1 MNTIRQSEN
10 PWLGLKSYSEG
21 KRLYGRDREIEE
33 LSQKILYNTQ
43 TVIYG
48 KSGIG
53 KSSLL
58 KAGVFPIL
66 RRNGY
71 FPVYVRFVHEAGQ
84 GSYTSQIKT
93 AIDEALKC
101 LKVEDLGAPEADVFQ
116 IVEGHKEELVPIH
129 DVQSE
134 ESLWEYFHR
143 HQFYYKLQDDNELH
157 SIIPVLIFDQFEE
170 IFTLQ
175 KNESLVKDFFDELA
189 GLLNNVCPKYLLKS
203 TVEVEHLSQ
212 SNTNS
217 SLIKRGLVKSE
228 KKWDYID
235 ETNLH
240 VVLSLREDFLSH
252 LERNIEYI
260 PSLKHNRYC
269 LLPLNED
276 QAAEVIMQPLPGL
289 ISVEVAKEIIC
300 KVTGALINDFEIDDN
315 PELEV
320 DSAILS
326 LFLSEL
332 FLRKGDA
339 LVISKELVDLFG
351 TNIISDFYEKIVND
365 RTFISESSVHYLEK
379 RLVTKEGRRDSIFKE
394 QAMRNG
400 VTEAELKYLHASRLL
415 HLYPWRDGIRIEFS
429 HDVLIDIVLRRRRFW
444 EIEDKKKQEE
454 EKYEYEKSLKN
465 RVIRE
470 QAIKLG
476 FVITFFLFFLGAF
489 IYDGWYDVKI
499 QRYASV
505 VKEGT
510 WMKGIMGVS
519 EHDASYLP
527 FHYVFYKSG
536 RYACFPDSVEVRN
549 GYNELTS
556 EHSMTTYLVN
566 HLDYTDNDADKIML
580 DRLQT
585 VVKWVLSSDNKG
597 KYCIQEEAFNK
608 DGELIFSL
616 KNSINNDSVFISTYV
631 DEFGFPI
638 TMRDSNYIYL
648 RTTLNANGHEILQ
661 EYFDDRGFPVMNKDK
676 AFQTSKEYFAN
687 GIQKSEASLFLN
699 GHRMID
705 RFGNCGWEVLELA
718 ENGIDNL
725 LTVYFDEDRE
735 PCRLNDNVMFK
746 RWEYDEYGR
755 CIKETYWKIDDEY
768 LDINVDSLKILFDE
782 KNIELLP
789 DTNKLGIHGYICE
802 YNRHGKNTLYRT
814 IGLDH
819 KPKMASNSKFVELQ
833 RQYDDNGKMIKEIAV
848 NEENQNVWEY
858 FAEFSEDGEMLFNK
872 SYTIDENLDTIMDC
886 HLYWDKN
893 KERKIEKKYNGDYY
907 TYNEYDIK
915 GNIRECSWY
924 KTNSGEPASIPNGK
938 HKTLYDY
945 EYNKDL
951 KQLMITET
959 YFNKDGY
966 FCGYEENYPYYKEC
980 MLVDS
985 LLHTKSIIRY
995 TTKNIKDFGV
1005 DTSETP
1011 IDIFFGGKELTY
1023 NKDFTVSLSEVSL
1036 DAHREKHRTYD
1047 NEAYYYQVKYV
1058 MSILPIHKDEIKGF
1072 YAVNEFGDPSL
1083 VRHGGEL
1090 YSATW
1095 NGMKFDEYGNLIVEG
1110 TVIDRPLYAAI
1121 ETKEKLGFMD
1131 GDILVQ
1137 QDDWVLW
1144 KTSDESHL
1152 NGLDVEPTPTTC
1164 HHFKVLRY
1172 NERNN
1177 KYDVVEINIPKGD
1190 ERVTEIEYVKLYVT
1204 KAEENRIYQTMS
1216 EKIYGKVF
1224 GFIPK
1229 ENGAIYERGMRTHC
1243 LVLSINDWD
1252 MTQHFGGDRDSLINV
1267 MKSQTGHIKHVMV
1280 YDEDAKKVLTYE
1292 VDSDTLGVAIK
1303 SYSTTPRYY
1312 EFLKEQMLMHKNK
1325 IETSKK

>member
-1 MNTIRQSEN
+1 MNALVQSEN

-71 FPVYVRFVHEAGQ
+71 FPVYVRLVHEVGQ

-143 HQFYYKLQDDNELH
+143 YQFYYKLQNDNDLH

-175 KNESLVKDFFDELA
+175 KNESIVKDFFDELA
-189 GLLNNVCPKYLLKS
+189 GLLNNVCPKYLLQS
-203 TVEVEHLSQ
+203 TVEVESLSQ
-212 SNTNS
+212 INTSS

-300 KVTGALINDFEIDDN
+300 KVTGASINDFEIDDN

-339 LVISKELVDLFG
+339 RVISKELVDLFG

-365 RTFISESSVHYLEK
+365 RTYISESSVHYLEK

-429 HDVLIDIVLRRRRFW
+429 HDVLCPIVCERRTKRA
-444 EIEDKKKQEE
+444 EVIEKQKLHDTYLKMKR
-454 EKYEYEKSLKN
+454 EKQRLIYILFLIVGLICFTSW
-465 RVIRE
+465 
-470 QAIKLG
+470 
-476 FVITFFLFFLGAF
+476 FVW
-489 IYDGWYDVKI
+489 DGWCDVKVK
-499 QRYASV
+499 RYATV
-505 VKEGT
+505 VKERT
-510 WMKGIMGVS
+510 WFKGEKELSS
-519 EHDASYLP
+519 EEASYLNC
-527 FHYVFYKSG
+527 HYVFYQTG
-536 RYACFPDSVEVRN
+536 RYADYPDSVEARN

-556 EHSMTTYLVN
+556 DHSMTTYLVN
-566 HLDYTDNDADKIML
+566 HLDHTDNDADKKMVE
-580 DRLQT
+580 RLQT
-585 VVKWVLSSDNKG
+585 VVKWVFSSDYGG
-597 KYCIQEEAFNK
+597 KYCIQEKAFNK
-608 DGELIFSL
+608 EGELIFSFN
-616 KNSINNDSVFISTYV
+616 NSINNDSVFISTYV
-631 DEFGFPI
+631 DELGFPI

-648 RTTLNANGHEILQ
+648 RTTMNANGYEILQ
-661 EYFDDRGFPVMNKDK
+661 EYFDDKGFPVMNKDK
-676 AFQTSKEYFAN
+676 AFQTSKEYFAK

-725 LTVYFDEDRE
+725 LTVYFDEDRK

-755 CIKETYWKIDDEY
+755 CIKETYWKINDEY
-768 LDINVDSLKILFDE
+768 LDINIDYLKILFDE
-782 KNIELLP
+782 KIIELLP

-802 YNRHGKNTLYRT
+802 YNRYGKNTLNRT
-814 IGLDH
+814 IGLDN
-819 KPKMASNSKFVELQ
+819 KPKMASDSKFVELQ
-833 RQYDDNGKMIKEIAV
+833 HQYDNNGKMIKEIAV
-848 NEENQNVWEY
+848 NEEGHNVWEY

-893 KERKIEKKYNGDYY
+893 KERKIEKLYIEDYY

-915 GNIRECSWY
+915 GNIRERSWY
-924 KTNSGEPASIPNGK
+924 KTNTDEPVSTPNGK

-966 FCGYEENYPYYKEC
+966 ICGYGENSPYYKEC

-1005 DTSETP
+1005 DTSKTP
-1011 IDIFFGGKELTY
+1011 IDISISGEEFTY
-1023 NKDFTVSLSEVSL
+1023 NKDFTVALSQISL

-1047 NEAYYYQVKYV
+1047 NEAYYYQIKYV
-1058 MSILPIHKDEIKGF
+1058 RSILPLHKDEIKGF
-1072 YAVNEFGDPSL
+1072 YAVNEFGDPSF
-1083 VRHGGEL
+1083 VRYGGEL
-1090 YSATW
+1090 YSAIW
-1095 NGMKFDEYGNLIVEG
+1095 NGMKFDEYGNLIEG
-1110 TVIDRPLYAAI
+1110 VVLERPLYVAI
-1121 ETKEKLGFMD
+1121 ETKENLGFMV

-1152 NGLDVEPTPTTC
+1152 NGLDTEPTPTTS

-1190 ERVTEIEYVKLYVT
+1190 ERVTEIEYPMLYVT

-1229 ENGAIYERGMRTHC
+1229 EKGAIYERGMRTPC
-1243 LVLSINDWD
+1243 FVLSINDWD

-1267 MKSQTGHIKHVMV
+1267 IKSQTGHIKHVMV
-1280 YDEDAKKVLTYE
+1280 YDEEAKKVLTYE
-1292 VDSDTLGVAIK
+1292 VDSDTLGVAIEF
-1303 SYSTTPRYY
+1303 YSTTPRYY